1 MNIKEPQHY
10 TVLRAYKKREK
21 ALQKRIKISEQV
33 NKRLSLL
40 LLNAEQVLTN
50 GLAKDMIRQQLK
62 EMGLWTNY

>member
-1 MNIKEPQHY
+1 MKEPHHY

-21 ALQKRIKISEQV
+21 ALQRRIKESEQV

-40 LLNAEQVLTN
+40 LLNTEPILPS

-62 EMGLWTNY
+62 EFGLWVKY